1 MAQFFPYQEYNIYK
15 KICPGFRDGL
25 SYSTPQKKKAKMP
38 LLSLGSIPFKN
49 VEYRDGMGPR
59 LGNGISLVSL
69 LFEGW
74 SMTVEEHHNQLSMVK
89 SNIET
94 SSLSDC
100 LVLSGDNSC
109 VMM

>member
-1 MAQFFPYQEYNIYK
+1 MFKLWPVIFNLLKKTRSKGKFLLPILSPSQILQFMN
-15 KICPGFRDGL
+15 
-25 SYSTPQKKKAKMP
+25 
-38 LLSLGSIPFKN
+38 
-49 VEYRDGMGPR
+49 GMR
-59 LGNGISLVSL
+59 LRMGNGISLVSL

-100 LVLSGDNSC
+100 LVLNGDNSC

>member
-1 MAQFFPYQEYNIYK
+1 M
-15 KICPGFRDGL
+15 
-25 SYSTPQKKKAKMP
+25 
-38 LLSLGSIPFKN
+38 
-49 VEYRDGMGPR
+49 
-59 LGNGISLVSL
+59 GNGISLVSL